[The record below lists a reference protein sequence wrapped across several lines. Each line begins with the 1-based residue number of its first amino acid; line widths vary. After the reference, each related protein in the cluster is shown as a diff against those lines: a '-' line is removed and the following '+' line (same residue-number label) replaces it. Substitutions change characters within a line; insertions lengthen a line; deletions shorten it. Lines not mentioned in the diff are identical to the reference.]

1 MKRSGCLFILSG
13 PSGSGKTTLRQE
25 ILKRFPNMVYSVS
38 YTTRKPREKEQS
50 GRDYC
55 FITEVAFKTGIE
67 SGEWIE
73 WAQVYGN
80 YYGTSAVFLDRELSR
95 GRDVLLDIDI
105 QGTRQILRKFKECIP
120 IFIMPPSLDVLRER
134 LEKRGSEIG
143 ASLERRLDDAR
154 TEITQI
160 QMYRHVVINDRLE
173 EAVSE
178 LTDLIQ
184 GYRTRCKN
192 LCL

>member
-1 MKRSGCLFILSG
+1 
-13 PSGSGKTTLRQE
+13 
-25 ILKRFPNMVYSVS
+25 
-38 YTTRKPREKEQS
+38 
-50 GRDYC
+50 
-55 FITEVAFKTGIE
+55 
-67 SGEWIE
+67 
-73 WAQVYGN
+73 
-80 YYGTSAVFLDRELSR
+80 
-95 GRDVLLDIDI
+95 
-105 QGTRQILRKFKECIP
+105 
-120 IFIMPPSLDVLRER
+120 MPPSLDVLRER